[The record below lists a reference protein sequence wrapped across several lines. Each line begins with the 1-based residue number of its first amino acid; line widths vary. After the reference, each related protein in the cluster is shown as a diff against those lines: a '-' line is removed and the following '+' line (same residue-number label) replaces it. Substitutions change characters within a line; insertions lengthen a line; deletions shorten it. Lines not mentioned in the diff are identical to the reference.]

1 MFIVFIYIYTSLSLS
16 LLLLRPRTSNRLPI
30 PPAPTPVVGRQQPLE
45 VWIIHG
51 CSCSVRVPPV
61 SEKRRYWVRF
71 WFCWCIV
78 LRETVCLSTF
88 SLPSTTFKA
97 CFVEWVVDNLQFDFE
112 ILRKNH
118 ETSMRHD
125 LHWLTSWSLSMIS
138 EVSSLDFI
146 DFFVSENSHKVM
158 QGMGFLRK
166 RHDMVDWCGEGWYHL
181 NICISPKS
189 SYSEDFSPAVLKHH
203 AEWGGGLIKKKE
215 VVFHCV
221 WSVAIPQRGSFGTT
235 IHTALFGGIRKNR
248 ERDGMLR
255 KTSIEPRQKNGLT
268 FHFTGWLIGILIMGF
283 L

>member
-1 MFIVFIYIYTSLSLS
+1 MFIVFIYIYLSLS
-16 LLLLRPRTSNRLPI
+16 LFVAATSKDFQQIAHTSCSHTCRWSSTAVGSLNYSWLQLLRSSPSS
-30 PPAPTPVVGRQQPLE
+30 
-45 VWIIHG
+45 VWE
-51 CSCSVRVPPV
+51 
-61 SEKRRYWVRF
+61 EKVLGEILVQ
-71 WFCWCIV
+71 FCWCIV

-203 AEWGGGLIKKKE
+203 AEWGGGLI
-215 VVFHCV
+215 
-221 WSVAIPQRGSFGTT
+221 
-235 IHTALFGGIRKNR
+235 
-248 ERDGMLR
+248 
-255 KTSIEPRQKNGLT
+255 
-268 FHFTGWLIGILIMGF
+268 
-283 L
+283 